1 MIDSAYLR
9 ELLHKAHA
17 DEPWHGPSTTD
28 VLKGVTAEQ
37 AAAHPIPGA
46 HSIWE
51 IVLHLAAWQGEAVR
65 RLEGNAPTL
74 PEEGDWPEV
83 GDPSEAAWRQAR
95 ERLDATHSRLLDTL
109 AGLIDADLDRPGGS
123 VTDRALGTG
132 GTHRTMVE
140 GLLQHAAYHS
150 GQIVL
155 LRKAVGG

>member
-9 ELLHKAHA
+9 ELLHKAHT

-28 VLKGVTAEQ
+28 TLSGVTAEQ

-51 IVLHLAAWQGEAVR
+51 LVLHLAAWNGEVVR
-65 RLEGNAPTL
+65 RLEGNAPAM
-74 PEEGDWPEV
+74 PQEGDFPEI
-83 GDPSEAAWRQAR
+83 GDTSEAAWKQAR
-95 ERLDATHSRLLDTL
+95 ERLDASHTRVLDTL
-109 AGLIDADLDRPGGS
+109 ARLADADLDRPGGS
-123 VTDRALGTG
+123 ITDRALGTG
-132 GTHRTMVE
+132 VTHRTMVE